1 MYEFTKALIDLI
13 NGWNLFPQIPT
24 DAFSIAVSVGI
35 LKAVIAFCIVL
46 ATMVGCLYT
55 VLLERKVAAWCQGR
69 VGPCRTTFPWVLYI
83 PVLGRLLTYWGF
95 IQPLADGGK
104 LFLREEPIPNHVT
117 KWLFHLA
124 PCLAMAPALVTLV
137 MMPFTSYI
145 DPESGKE
152 TAMMLCNM
160 NPGFVFVVAV
170 SALSAYGTILAGW
183 SSNSKYPFLASMRIG
198 AQVVSYELS
207 IVLSLL
213 PVVILTAGTT
223 DGSPLS
229 FFSIV
234 QAQGNW
240 WFVIIAPVSAVIYFT
255 AMLAEMGRLPFDVP
269 ESETDT
275 VGGFHTEYGT
285 FKFGLFYVGEYLH
298 VILGSIIFT
307 LFFLGGWHILPFLP
321 QLDGVAGTLLGL
333 LCLLVKTFCVMFL
346 IVWIRWTL
354 PRFRYDQV
362 MRIGWKMLL
371 PLAIVNLVAYFVI
384 VTVKDLN
391 LF

>member
-1 MYEFTKALIDLI
+1 MNEFSLALIECY
-13 NGWNLFPQIPT
+13 NGWGWGQLPT
-24 DAFSIAVSVGI
+24 DPESVAVTSAI
-35 LKAVIAFCIVL
+35 LKAIIAVGIVL
-46 ATMVGCLYT
+46 ATMGGCLYA

-69 VGPCRTTFPWVLYI
+69 VGPCRTTFPMLMWF
-83 PVLGRLLTYWGF
+83 PVVGRILTYCGF

-104 LFLREEPIPNHVT
+104 LFLREEPIPGHVT
-117 KWLFHLA
+117 KWLYHLA
-124 PCLAMAPALVTLV
+124 PCLALAPALVTLV

-145 DPESGKE
+145 DPETGKE

-170 SALSAYGTILAGW
+170 SSLGAYGTILAGW

-198 AQVVSYELS
+198 AQVISYELCIVTS
-207 IVLSLL
+207 ILPIVL
-213 PVVILTAGTT
+213 LTAANT
-223 DGSPLS
+223 DANPLS

-234 QAQGNW
+234 SQQSDW
-240 WFVIIAPVSAVIYFT
+240 WNIMLVPVSAIIYFS

-285 FKFGLFYVGEYLH
+285 FKFGLFFVGEYLH
-298 VILGSIIFT
+298 IILGSIIFT

-321 QLDGVAGTLLGL
+321 QIDGVWGSVLGL
-333 LCLLVKTFCVMFL
+333 CCLLFKAFCLMFL

-354 PRFRYDQV
+354 PRFRFDQV
-362 MRIGWKMLL
+362 MHLCWKALL
-371 PLAIVNLVAYFVI
+371 PIAIVNLLAYFVI
-384 VTVKDLN
+384 VTFIDLA
-391 LF
+391 